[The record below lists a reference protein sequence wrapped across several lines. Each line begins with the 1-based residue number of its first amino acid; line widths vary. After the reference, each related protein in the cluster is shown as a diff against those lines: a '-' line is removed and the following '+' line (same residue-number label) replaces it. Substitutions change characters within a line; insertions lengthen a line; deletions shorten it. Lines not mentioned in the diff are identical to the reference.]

1 MIINELV
8 DNIWADYDINGNGA
22 LDKPETKRF
31 LHENLAVLGFDTDI
45 SQDEFELVFKHF
57 DKNNNGMIEKKEM
70 VNFIK
75 LMIGAQDEDEEDND
89 QMEDLEDN
97 IDEDHQDPMDSD
109 EQYED
114 QMEDFPQNQQ
124 EELESHQTFTKQVS
138 KKQIGFGAVSPTQNP
153 ISSLNPPESKR
164 SELRT
169 TDVKHESPISK
180 ETKQIVAVADSEDS
194 Y

>member
-1 MIINELV
+1 MIIMELV
-8 DNIWADYDINGNGA
+8 DNQWESYDVNGNGA

-31 LHENLAVLGFDTDI
+31 LHDNLALLGFDTDI

-57 DKNNNGMIEKKEM
+57 DKNNNGMIEKAEM

-75 LMIGAQDEDEEDND
+75 LIIGAQDDDEEGDDD

-124 EELESHQTFTKQVS
+124 EEL
-138 KKQIGFGAVSPTQNP
+138 
-153 ISSLNPPESKR
+153 
-164 SELRT
+164 
-169 TDVKHESPISK
+169 
-180 ETKQIVAVADSEDS
+180 
-194 Y
+194 

>member
-1 MIINELV
+1 
-8 DNIWADYDINGNGA
+8 
-22 LDKPETKRF
+22 
-31 LHENLAVLGFDTDI
+31 
-45 SQDEFELVFKHF
+45 
-57 DKNNNGMIEKKEM
+57 M

-75 LMIGAQDEDEEDND
+75 LIIGAQDDDEEEGDDD

-124 EELESHQTFTKQVS
+124 EALNTHNTFTKQES
-138 KKQIGFGAVSPTQNP
+138 KKQIGYGAVQPSQNQN
-153 ISSLNPPESKR
+153 SSLNPPESKR
-164 SELRT
+164 SNFETEMRT
-169 TDVKHESPISK
+169 TDVKHESPISQ
-180 ETKQIVAVADSEDS
+180 EAKQIVAVADSEES

>member
-1 MIINELV
+1 
-8 DNIWADYDINGNGA
+8 
-22 LDKPETKRF
+22 
-31 LHENLAVLGFDTDI
+31 LHDNLALLGFDTDI

-57 DKNNNGMIEKKEM
+57 DKNNNGMIEKAEM

-75 LMIGAQDEDEEDND
+75 LIIGAQDDDEEEGDDD

-124 EELESHQTFTKQVS
+124 EALNTHNTFTKQES
-138 KKQIGFGAVSPTQNP
+138 KKQIGYGAV
-153 ISSLNPPESKR
+153 
-164 SELRT
+164 
-169 TDVKHESPISK
+169 
-180 ETKQIVAVADSEDS
+180 
-194 Y
+194 